1 MPIIA
6 RKASSTVRNIDMKI
20 QIDRKLLIEIF
31 NLIIIVSEENL
42 YEKYKDRQMVNKL
55 KLFFTNP

>member
-6 RKASSTVRNIDMKI
+6 RDASSTVRNIDMKI

-42 YEKYKDRQMVNKL
+42 YEKYKDTQMVNQL